1 MTITQDWEN
10 ICEQAAMACNAQA
23 SSLFLVDR
31 TDKSRLIQV
40 SGSGYARGRIAEY
53 ELPDTIDSRSCPGLT
68 PWVVK
73 SGNVLN
79 VKSYEELIRH
89 PVVPISRTDPVVPIF
104 HISRTD
110 PVVLPLVSISVTFQ
124 GLTPLVSR

>member
-89 PVVPISRTDPVVPIF
+89 PAYSGKQRGQSLKCEISLPISF
-104 HISRTD
+104 ISR
-110 PVVLPLVSISVTFQ
+110 PS
-124 GLTPLVSR
+124 